1 MRACSRVALVLMALS
16 ASFGL
21 AACAAIDDLKFVI
34 AQWFESARFPDGRG
48 VLPDNDLPN
57 ATPMIPPDK
66 TPKQDATKP
75 SEKMPK
81 ATRKLQRPQTVK
93 LRKKPPISDSTEAV
107 RPVETEGQSA
117 PPATLRLRTPYP
129 EAPPPGIFSR

>member
-21 AACAAIDDLKFVI
+21 AGCAAIDDLKFAI
-34 AQWFESARFPDGRG
+34 AQWFESARFPDG

-57 ATPMIPPDK
+57 ATPMIPPEK
-66 TPKQDATKP
+66 IPKQDATKP

-81 ATRKLQRPQTVK
+81 AARKLRRPQTIK
-93 LRKKPPISDSTEAV
+93 LKRNPQSPIPP
-107 RPVETEGQSA
+107 R
-117 PPATLRLRTPYP
+117 R
-129 EAPPPGIFSR
+129 

>member
-1 MRACSRVALVLMALS
+1 MALS

-66 TPKQDATKP
+66 IPKQDATKP

-81 ATRKLQRPQTVK
+81 AARKLQRPQTV
-93 LRKKPPISDSTEAV
+93 
-107 RPVETEGQSA
+107 
-117 PPATLRLRTPYP
+117 
-129 EAPPPGIFSR
+129 